1 MATIR
6 IDDELKKDA
15 DKMFD
20 EVGMNTSVAV
30 KIFLTRFVK
39 TGKFPFEIEAFDYRT
54 KKWKEKIKPT
64 NFFPKDWDKTK
75 LLEEINFANQY
86 KKLKEGTKKVFESIT
101 KSGVNVIFIVDN
113 EKIKTVYPI
122 IK

>member
-39 TGKFPFEIEAFDYRT
+39 TGKFPFEIESFDYQPNEET
-54 KKWKEKIKPT
+54 KKAFEETAEMIKRS
-64 NFFPKDWDKTK
+64 D
-75 LLEEINFANQY
+75 LE
-86 KKLKEGTKKVFESIT
+86 
-101 KSGVNVIFIVDN
+101 N
-113 EKIKTVYPI
+113 EEDLNSYFSRMKQEADDEMHA
-122 IK
+122 

>member
-39 TGKFPFEIEAFDYRT
+39 TGKFPFEIEAFDYQPNEET
-54 KKWKEKIKPT
+54 KKAFEETTEMIKRS
-64 NFFPKDWDKTK
+64 D
-75 LLEEINFANQY
+75 LE
-86 KKLKEGTKKVFESIT
+86 
-101 KSGVNVIFIVDN
+101 N
-113 EKIKTVYPI
+113 EEDLNSYFSRMKREADEEMHA
-122 IK
+122 

>member
-39 TGKFPFEIEAFDYRT
+39 TGKFPFESEAIDYQPSEETKEAFEETAEMIKRSDLEN
-54 KKWKEKIKPT
+54 KEDLNSYFSRMKREA
-64 NFFPKDWDKTK
+64 D
-75 LLEEINFANQY
+75 EEMHA
-86 KKLKEGTKKVFESIT
+86 
-101 KSGVNVIFIVDN
+101 
-113 EKIKTVYPI
+113 
-122 IK
+122 

>member
-39 TGKFPFEIEAFDYRT
+39 TGKFPFEIESFDYQPNEET
-54 KKWKEKIKPT
+54 KKAFEETAEMIK
-64 NFFPKDWDKTK
+64 KSD
-75 LLEEINFANQY
+75 LE
-86 KKLKEGTKKVFESIT
+86 
-101 KSGVNVIFIVDN
+101 N
-113 EKIKTVYPI
+113 EEDLNSYFSRMKREADEEMHA
-122 IK
+122 

>member
-30 KIFLTRFVK
+30 KIFLTKFVK
-39 TGKFPFEIEAFDYRT
+39 TGKFPFDIETDSFQ
-54 KKWKEKIKPT
+54 PT
-64 NFFPKDWDKTK
+64 NETAQAFKETERLIEKGNLANNEDLNDYFTRMKKEA
-75 LLEEINFANQY
+75 LEEEHAELQDDET
-86 KKLKEGTKKVFESIT
+86 L
-101 KSGVNVIFIVDN
+101 
-113 EKIKTVYPI
+113 
-122 IK
+122 